1 MKRDGH
7 IIEEIVEW
15 SNLEASFDTVV
26 CGTLRKSLEEG
37 KWLIAHR
44 EEFLAIVRD
53 EILSGHVNLFP
64 HHRPPTD
71 EELKTGGFRTKEIR
85 EYDKTRI
92 IQIFCM
98 AARIKINAVMTVVD
112 RHLHRRFIR
121 TTSASIK
128 NRGMHD
134 LKAYIERDIAENPQ
148 LKFVYKADIRKFY
161 DTVNQDVAMS
171 ALRHVF
177 KDSRLLCI
185 LEQFVRLLPGGIGI
199 SIGLRSSQGIGN
211 LVLSVYLDH
220 IIKDADSVK
229 FYYRYCDDIV
239 VLGETKRELW
249 KIRDKIHECI
259 NAIGQRIKPNE
270 RVFPITEG
278 IDFLGYVIRPTHS
291 VLRKRV
297 KRHLCRKLHDVKS
310 RKRRVELIAAL
321 YGMAKHAST
330 KRLLKTYLTKSE
342 MIKFSDL
349 GVQYTPADGKKRFH
363 GKQIRIA
370 SIVNNEIEVVG
381 FERDVKTAHGLRY
394 IVAIRDPRSGEDMK
408 FFTDSDEMKSALET
422 VDAKN
427 NSIKEHNEKN
437 PDNTIAELF
446 PFLTTIRSEPFENG
460 RGFRY
465 FFT

>member
-26 CGTLRKSLEEG
+26 CGTLRKSLQEG
-37 KWLIAHR
+37 KWLIANR
-44 EEFLAIVRD
+44 QKFLESVRD
-53 EILSGHVNLFP
+53 EIMSGHINLMP
-64 HHRPPTD
+64 IHRPPTA
-71 EELKTGGFRTKEIR
+71 EELKNGGFRTKTIC
-85 EYDKTRI
+85 EYGKMRI

-98 AARIKINAVMTVVD
+98 APRIKINAVMTVVD
-112 RHLHRRFIR
+112 NHLHRQFIR
-121 TTSASIK
+121 TAGASIK

-134 LKAYIERDIAENPQ
+134 LKAYIERDIAENPN
-148 LKFVYKADIRKFY
+148 LVYAYKCDVRKFY
-161 DTVNQDVAMS
+161 DTVNQDVAMD
-171 ALRHVF
+171 AVRRKF
-177 KDSRLLCI
+177 KDARLLSI
-185 LEQFVRLLPGGIGI
+185 LEQFVRLMPGGVGI

-211 LVLSVYLDH
+211 LVLSVNLDH
-220 IIKDADSVK
+220 YIKDTLGIK
-229 FYYRYCDDIV
+229 YYYRYCDDILI
-239 VLGETKRELW
+239 LGETKSELW
-249 KIRDKIHECI
+249 KIRDIIHERI
-259 NAIGQRIKPNE
+259 NAIHQTIKPNE
-270 RVFPITEG
+270 RVFPIADG

-291 VLRKRV
+291 RLRKRV
-297 KRHLCRKLHDVKS
+297 KRHLCGQLMRVKS
-310 RKRRVELIAAL
+310 RKRREKLIAAL

-330 KRLLKTYLTKSE
+330 KRLLTKYLTTTE

-370 SIVNNEIEVVG
+370 SIVNNEIEVIG

-394 IVAIRDPRSGEDMK
+394 IVAVRDPRSGEDMK
-408 FFTDSDEMKSALET
+408 FFTDSEEMKSAFET

-427 NSIKEHNEKN
+427 NSIKEHNAKN
-437 PDNTIAELF
+437 PDNEIAELF